1 MSLLYRV
8 LFAAACKNTHHRLAL
23 DALRHLRDPRAETW
37 RTIILQHHD
46 AYLKGSTAPDEQFK
60 DFVNHVLH
68 VRDNYWGGALKTAQ
82 LWYKLTLQALK
93 NEDWRD
99 VAYSAGVLS
108 HYFSDPFMPFHSG
121 QTEAE
126 GKIHRAAEWSI
137 AQSYVELQ
145 NIIEQDQGGYPLVE
159 TNDSPTWLS
168 DLIRQGADDGN
179 AYYDTLLEHYNLALG
194 VKNPPLGLDQELKD
208 CMARQIGRAAAGF
221 AVVLDRLFAESAVE
235 PPIVNPT
242 VKGFIATLS
251 IPAYW
256 VTKKLSDAKDRTIVQ
271 AIFDEVQ
278 ATGKAVATLPE
289 DEKAVRKVHA
299 EQVLHTPLRTL
310 DTQKTPPTG
319 AKHGTGAA
327 PRVRSNK
334 ARILGGASLP
344 TMPTVQTPRLRMP
357 KMSVPKISLPKMSL
371 PKLSMPSL
379 NLSKLSMPKMP
390 KLSLPKISLPKRK
403 PKPTETPELVTEAKP
418 VMKTAIDS
426 PPRPRRR
433 TDMDVPHTPP
443 AATGSSAKPQA
454 ASSPLLRRT
463 DPPEAAPPQ
472 SAESRRAGADAK
484 FHLDVDAPVED
495 APSIGSK
502 TAKRLEA
509 IGIRTVGDLLDCSP
523 TQTAKQLN
531 SSFIKPDVIE
541 RWQRQAVLMCRVPN
555 LRGHDAQMII
565 GCGVDD
571 AELLARQSPQELLD
585 DVERFLSTADGEKVL
600 RGGTPPDLDEV
611 NDWIRWSRQA
621 RPLQTA

>member
-1 MSLLYRV
+1 
-8 LFAAACKNTHHRLAL
+8 
-23 DALRHLRDPRAETW
+23 
-37 RTIILQHHD
+37 
-46 AYLKGSTAPDEQFK
+46 
-60 DFVNHVLH
+60 
-68 VRDNYWGGALKTAQ
+68 
-82 LWYKLTLQALK
+82 
-93 NEDWRD
+93 
-99 VAYSAGVLS
+99 
-108 HYFSDPFMPFHSG
+108 
-121 QTEAE
+121 
-126 GKIHRAAEWSI
+126 
-137 AQSYVELQ
+137 
-145 NIIEQDQGGYPLVE
+145 
-159 TNDSPTWLS
+159 
-168 DLIRQGADDGN
+168 
-179 AYYDTLLEHYNLALG
+179 
-194 VKNPPLGLDQELKD
+194 
-208 CMARQIGRAAAGF
+208 
-221 AVVLDRLFAESAVE
+221 
-235 PPIVNPT
+235 
-242 VKGFIATLS
+242 
-251 IPAYW
+251 
-256 VTKKLSDAKDRTIVQ
+256 
-271 AIFDEVQ
+271 
-278 ATGKAVATLPE
+278 
-289 DEKAVRKVHA
+289 
-299 EQVLHTPLRTL
+299 
-310 DTQKTPPTG
+310 
-319 AKHGTGAA
+319 
-327 PRVRSNK
+327 
-334 ARILGGASLP
+334 
-344 TMPTVQTPRLRMP
+344 
-357 KMSVPKISLPKMSL
+357 
-371 PKLSMPSL
+371 
-379 NLSKLSMPKMP
+379 
-390 KLSLPKISLPKRK
+390 
-403 PKPTETPELVTEAKP
+403 
-418 VMKTAIDS
+418 
-426 PPRPRRR
+426 
-433 TDMDVPHTPP
+433 MDVPHTPP